1 MSEKD
6 NNLTP
11 WQQKHLE
18 YQKRKAEEAKKE
30 KKANQ
35 PKKVHFSSPFL
46 KSLPKTE
53 KNFDDTRD
61 EAESAELLEEGFETN
76 NEETQSSEA
85 PIENEKIIAQLE
97 QLSQENEY
105 EYEEEQIKRPSRFFS
120 LFSTSFNVISI
131 FTTRGVRI
139 LKKLRF
145 ASSKTF
151 ISTLSLETPNS
162 FNPFS
167 IASLVV
173 FPSTT
178 IVLDI

>member
-120 LFSTSFNVISI
+120 LFKGSAPL
-131 FTTRGVRI
+131 
-139 LKKLRF
+139 LKKMWPALAIVVLVF
-145 ASSKTF
+145 VG
-151 ISTLSLETPNS
+151 SLY
-162 FNPFS
+162 
-167 IASLVV
+167 L
-173 FPSTT
+173 
-178 IVLDI
+178 

>member
-76 NEETQSSEA
+76 NE
-85 PIENEKIIAQLE
+85 
-97 QLSQENEY
+97 
-105 EYEEEQIKRPSRFFS
+105 
-120 LFSTSFNVISI
+120 
-131 FTTRGVRI
+131 
-139 LKKLRF
+139 
-145 ASSKTF
+145 
-151 ISTLSLETPNS
+151 
-162 FNPFS
+162 
-167 IASLVV
+167 
-173 FPSTT
+173 
-178 IVLDI
+178 